1 MEIQL
6 NDSNFD
12 QEVLK
17 DSGVVLVDFWAPWC
31 GPCRML
37 GPVIEEIAKEYEGKA
52 KICKINTDDAP
63 EQSGK
68 FQISSIPTVIIF
80 KNGTPE
86 VTLNGLQ
93 SKEEIKK
100 QLDALL

>member
-1 MEIQL
+1 MEITL
-6 NDSNFD
+6 TDSNFD

-63 EQSGK
+63 EKSGQ